1 MLQRFAASSFKS
13 VALLLTQNHSNVD
26 AARVETDAC
35 LAFLLGVA
43 SVGFSSVLL
52 SGSEWALT
60 AIKPSALATQAGLA
74 AVERDLCVACPT
86 ALSSRSVVCVQDYVQ
101 TIAQVSSGNQFL
113 AFPVVESK
121 LPTLLRKVG
130 CLLFAGMAWNKNYV
144 CETLGQAS
152 ATLRNSVL
160 SRPTQASGAN
170 QRVSFDL
177 SPFKRAIQFLL
188 LPSSSAASAPHIDAT
203 LAGIFCGEAVNFE
216 IQTAVANQP
225 VDLRSEHSLTLSGVI
240 RAEKLLWALL
250 NAKGLIE
257 APENI
262 PSKLE
267 VSMCLKIYSN
277 ILTQSQWEVC
287 KAKHQSTESSE
298 VFSTINLLASL
309 CKAIIWMHNAWH
321 ATSMEQQ
328 AAVNNDMQNMHQKRA
343 AVYDNVDT
351 SKPYIAKEYPKSD
364 EIRELLTYVVQQNIL
379 FRNYQ
384 AEEHVS
390 IVKAFECINTV
401 AGDIVIKQGDSGEYF
416 YIIESGAVDV
426 FMECSGLKIKIG
438 QTLKRG
444 KYFGELALMY
454 NTPRAATVI
463 STEDC
468 VLWRIDRQTYR
479 TIVTHHNKETSA
491 EFATLISNVYILGK
505 RLGDVL
511 SQNELNKVVSSLE
524 IEEFENDSV
533 IVRQYLTGDY
543 FYIIT
548 EGQVDVWQEDPDSGN
563 SSLMGKKVATLSRGN
578 YFGEKALLAD
588 DVRQASCVAVGK
600 VTCLSLSR
608 EDFIAM
614 LGSWQDITGGGL
626 RATNDHS
633 ASASG
638 SKNQVSIQLSD
649 LQTISILGV
658 GAFGK
663 VKMARHKVTQQTF
676 AVKFQSKAFI
686 TSQNMQS
693 MIESEARIMGMIDHP
708 CIAKLFAA
716 MQDNKFIY
724 FILELLPGG
733 EFFSYLQTA
742 GKLTEDKARFYSAAV
757 VCAFEEMHRQKIAYR
772 DLKPE
777 NMVLD
782 SRGYVKLVDLGLAK
796 QVLSGSTW

>member
-1 MLQRFAASSFKS
+1 MPSNGVFLSFP
-13 VALLLTQNHSNVD
+13 A
-26 AARVETDAC
+26 TD
-35 LAFLLGVA
+35 L
-43 SVGFSSVLL
+43 
-52 SGSEWALT
+52 
-60 AIKPSALATQAGLA
+60 
-74 AVERDLCVACPT
+74 
-86 ALSSRSVVCVQDYVQ
+86 
-101 TIAQVSSGNQFL
+101 
-113 AFPVVESK
+113 K
-121 LPTLLRKVG
+121 LPALLRKVG
-130 CLLFAGMAWNKNYV
+130 CLLFAGVAWNKNYV
-144 CETLGQAS
+144 CETLGV
-152 ATLRNSVL
+152 ATAHMRTSVIA
-160 SRPTQASGAN
+160 RPTQASGGAN
-170 QRVSFDL
+170 SRVSFDL
-177 SPFKRAIQFLL
+177 SPFKRVIQSLL
-188 LPSSSAASAPHIDAT
+188 LPVNGSVAAHVETT
-203 LAGIFCGEAVNFE
+203 LAGLFCGEAVNFE

-262 PSKLE
+262 PSKFE
-267 VSMCLKIYSN
+267 VSLCLKIYSN
-277 ILTQSQWEVC
+277 LLTQCQWEQH
-287 KAKHQSTESSE
+287 KSKQHTAESSE

-328 AAVNNDMQNMHQKRA
+328 AAINNDLQNMHQKRA

-390 IVKAFECINTV
+390 IVKAFECINTQ

-479 TIVTHHNKETSA
+479 QIVTHHNKETSA
-491 EFATLISNVYILGK
+491 EFASLISNVYILGK

-548 EGQVDVWQEDPDSGN
+548 EGVVDVWQEDPESGN

-614 LGSWQDITGGGL
+614 FGSLQDITGGGL
-626 RATNDHS
+626 RASADHT
-633 ASASG
+633 ASG
-638 SKNQVSIQLSD
+638 SGGKNKLSIQLTD
-649 LQTISILGV
+649 LQTISVLGV

-663 VKMARHKVTQQTF
+663 VKMAKHKLTQQTF

-686 TSQNMQS
+686 CSQNMQS
-693 MIESEARIMGMIDHP
+693 MIESEARIMSMIDHP
-708 CIAKLFAA
+708 CIAKLYAA
-716 MQDNKFIY
+716 MQDSKFIY

-782 SRGYVKLVDLGLAK
+782 KNGYVKLVDLGLAK
-796 QVLSGSTW
+796 QILSGSTWYVECCCCCFSYQFAYFGLCI